1 MAGPLVRLLGTKP
14 APPRP
19 GVVGRSRLRDAK
31 RELSRAVTRTL
42 VNPPVRGLIERG
54 AFPPNWALL
63 ETTGRRSGRAIRT
76 PVGNGLRDG
85 VFWIVTEHGWAADYV
100 KNIQRDPRVRVK
112 VGRRW
117 LSGTARILADE
128 DPYARLRALARPL
141 NDALLL
147 LVGTE
152 QLVIRVDLDG

>member
-1 MAGPLVRLLGTKP
+1 MAAPLVRLLGTKP
-14 APPRP
+14 APARP
-19 GVVGRSRLRDAK
+19 GAAARSAVRDAK
-31 RELSRAVTRTL
+31 REVSRAVTGTL
-42 VNPPVRGLIERG
+42 VNPAVRGLIERG
-54 AFPPNWALL
+54 LFPANWVLL
-63 ETTGRRSGRAIRT
+63 ETTGRKSGRPVRT

-85 VFWIVTEHGWAADYV
+85 VFWIVTEHGWAAHYV
-100 KNIQRDPRVRVK
+100 KNIQHDPRVRIK

-117 LSGTARILADE
+117 LSGTARILPDE
-128 DPYARLRALARPL
+128 DPYARLRALGRPL